1 MKILLFGVSN
11 VGKTK
16 IGTML
21 AKQLGYSYYD
31 LDEEIK
37 KEFQI
42 TLEEFVHTENLRWRD
57 QKRGRIIKKIL
68 AHEENMVFV
77 ISPISYTDNFCKR
90 IIEDDI
96 LPIELVDTPA
106 NIFGRLVFSN
116 TDDTIYKDDDYKNQ
130 HRDYYMADIRA
141 VLNGM
146 EVFILK

>member
-11 VGKTK
+11 VGKTT

-31 LDEEIK
+31 LNEEIK

-68 AHEENMVFV
+68 AQEEDMVFV
-77 ISPISYTDNFCKR
+77 ISPISYTDNFSKR
-90 IIEDDI
+90 IIKDDI
-96 LPIELVDTPA
+96 LPIQLVDTPA
-106 NIFGRLVFSN
+106 NN
-116 TDDTIYKDDDYKNQ
+116 K
-130 HRDYYMADIRA
+130 
-141 VLNGM
+141 
-146 EVFILK
+146 